1 MKKIII
7 SCIVI
12 AAIFIGGMFLLRNV
26 NLNRLGTDV
35 YYTQIQGEGKKLE
48 EKTDSG
54 EIFIRY
60 EYELPAFDKNGQ
72 QTTLKFSAPKLLRE
86 QAYLSLFVKDGLS
99 VTSYQEVQKEEIP
112 GKASQE
118 MQTIKGS

>member
-12 AAIFIGGMFLLRNV
+12 AALLLGGLFFLQNV

-35 YYTQIQGEGKKLE
+35 YYTQIQGQGKKLE
-48 EKTDSG
+48 DKLDNG
-54 EIFIRY
+54 EIMVRF

-72 QTTLKFSAPKLLRE
+72 QKTFKFSAPKQLRE
-86 QAYLSLFVKDGLS
+86 KAYLSLFVKDGKG
-99 VTSYQEVQKEEIP
+99 VTSYQEVTKEELP
-112 GKASQE
+112 QKASQ
-118 MQTIKGS
+118 QLQ